1 MNMNKTTGIVG
12 GIIVLV
18 AVGVLIFYAIQNQN
32 TVPSSDNSDNNVP
45 TSTNDNQTTTGSP
58 TTLQA
63 GLPIAV
69 TNSSVVTT
77 DTTAVIN
84 GTVTP
89 NGAFTNYWYEY
100 GITSNLGNRTLNQ
113 MVGSGHVTISAPG
126 YITGLTKNTT
136 YYFRLVAENQYG
148 KIAGTQYSFQTTQGT
163 PPPVGSAPTAKT
175 LDASGISR
183 TVANLNG
190 KVNPNM
196 GATQYWFEYGKTANL
211 GNTVGFVSVGDG
223 DSNVS
228 ASVSISNLDLATTYY
243 FRINAQN
250 QFGTVNGSIL
260 NFKTTGQTS
269 ATAPSAITGNATLI
283 TASTATL
290 RGTVNPKGMETMYW
304 FEYSSDSLLGSA
316 LLIST
321 NQISTGAGAN
331 AMSVET
337 RISNLSPKTNYYF
350 RVVAQND
357 LGIVRG
363 DRETFKTK

>member
-1 MNMNKTTGIVG
+1 MNMNKTTGIIG

-69 TNSSVVTT
+69 TNSSVVPT

-148 KIAGTQYSFQTTQGT
+148 KNIGT
-163 PPPVGSAPTAKT
+163 
-175 LDASGISR
+175 
-183 TVANLNG
+183 
-190 KVNPNM
+190 
-196 GATQYWFEYGKTANL
+196 
-211 GNTVGFVSVGDG
+211 
-223 DSNVS
+223 
-228 ASVSISNLDLATTYY
+228 
-243 FRINAQN
+243 
-250 QFGTVNGSIL
+250 
-260 NFKTTGQTS
+260 
-269 ATAPSAITGNATLI
+269 
-283 TASTATL
+283 
-290 RGTVNPKGMETMYW
+290 
-304 FEYSSDSLLGSA
+304 
-316 LLIST
+316 
-321 NQISTGAGAN
+321 
-331 AMSVET
+331 
-337 RISNLSPKTNYYF
+337 
-350 RVVAQND
+350 
-357 LGIVRG
+357 
-363 DRETFKTK
+363 